1 MQTDKVPIIEAR
13 GVYKI
18 YKMGDTD
25 ITALRDINLK
35 IYNGEYVSITGPS
48 GSGKTTLLDVLS
60 ALLRPTKGEVFIR
73 GKPISKM
80 NDSKLAIV
88 RGKTIGFVFQNFE
101 LINKL
106 SAIENVMLPMWFQGI
121 PERKRIET
129 ASKIL
134 ADIGLGNRLNH
145 KPYELSG
152 GQRQRVAIAR
162 ALAVNPDII
171 VADEPT
177 GNLDSKSGATILEI
191 LDKLHSEQGK
201 TILVVTHENYVAE
214 RAERIIRIKDGQIEK
229 EETKQKPKKF
239 IRRDYK

>member
-1 MQTDKVPIIEAR
+1 MQKENIPIIEAR
-13 GVYKI
+13 DVYKI
-18 YKMGDTD
+18 YKMGDTEV
-25 ITALRDINLK
+25 TALKDINLK
-35 IYNGEYVSITGPS
+35 IYGGEYVSITGPS

-121 PERKRIET
+121 PEKKRRET

-134 ADIGLGNRLNH
+134 SEIGLGNRLNH

-191 LDKLHSEQGK
+191 LDKLHTEQGK

-229 EETKQKPKKF
+229 EETKQKPKKI